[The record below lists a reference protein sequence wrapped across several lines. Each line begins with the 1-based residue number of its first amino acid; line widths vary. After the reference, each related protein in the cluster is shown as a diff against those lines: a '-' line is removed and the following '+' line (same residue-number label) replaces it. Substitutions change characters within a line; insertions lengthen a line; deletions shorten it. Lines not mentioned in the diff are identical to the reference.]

1 MKIIFSPECI
11 KYNSSGHPE
20 SPERVKNTYEYLKNM
35 KSEQPFAPTNMYCKH
50 IQFVEPE
57 SASDKDILL
66 VHSQGLLN
74 AVKTG
79 SFFDMDTPA
88 LPNIFD
94 YAKLSAGAAIK
105 AAEFAIQGETAFS
118 LMRPPGHHAGK
129 NSVAGFC
136 YFNNIAI
143 AIKKINAPRSAI
155 LDIDCH
161 HGNGTEEIFLGDKK
175 VLYVSLH
182 QSPLYPGTGLL
193 SQDNCINYPL
203 SAGTDEK
210 EYLSTL
216 EKAIIQIKEFA
227 PETVGVSAGFDT
239 YKGDPIT
246 NLNLEIGSYEKIG
259 ALIRGLDMPC
269 FGILEGG
276 YSTDMAQCVYS
287 FLKGLE

>member
-11 KYNSSGHPE
+11 KYKSPGHPE
-20 SPERVKNTYEYLKNM
+20 SPERVKLTYEYLKD
-35 KSEQPFAPTNMYCKH
+35 TN
-50 IQFVEPE
+50 IFQFIEPE
-57 SASDKDILL
+57 PAKDEDILL
-66 VHSQGLLN
+66 AHSPELLN
-74 AVKTG
+74 AVKAG
-79 SFFDMDTPA
+79 SFFDLDTPA

-105 AAEFAIQGETAFS
+105 AAELAVTGETAFS
-118 LMRPPGHHAGK
+118 LMRPPGHHSGR

-143 AIKKINAPRSAI
+143 AIKKINASRSTI

-161 HGNGTEEIFLGDKK
+161 HGNGTEEIFFGDKK

-182 QSPLYPGTGLL
+182 QSPLYPGTGLV

-203 SAGTDEK
+203 SAGTEEK

-216 EKAIIQIKEFA
+216 EKAIVKIKEFA
-227 PETVGVSAGFDT
+227 PEIVGISAGFDT
-239 YKGDPIT
+239 YIGDPIT
-246 NLNLEIGSYEKIG
+246 NLNLEIESYEKIG
-259 ALIRGLDMPC
+259 TLIRGLDIPC
-269 FGILEGG
+269 FSILEGG
-276 YSTDMAQCVYS
+276 YSADMRQCVYS